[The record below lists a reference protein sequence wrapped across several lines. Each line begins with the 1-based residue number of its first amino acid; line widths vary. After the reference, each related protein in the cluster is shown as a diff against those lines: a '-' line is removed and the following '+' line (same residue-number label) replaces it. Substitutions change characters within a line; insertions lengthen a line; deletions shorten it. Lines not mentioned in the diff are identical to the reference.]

1 MRKLKRGGAIART
14 ADEQAI
20 YLFFRAIKSANI
32 SIKKAF
38 EIVDKDGSNCISK
51 SEMETAF
58 RQIGIDCDS
67 KTIDAIFRI
76 SDADNDGSIKCT
88 EL

>member
-20 YLFFRAIKSANI
+20 YLFFKAIKSSKI

-38 EIVDKDGSNCISK
+38 EIVDKDGSNAITK
-51 SEMETAF
+51 S
-58 RQIGIDCDS
+58 
-67 KTIDAIFRI
+67 
-76 SDADNDGSIKCT
+76 
-88 EL
+88 